1 MTKATGIGRGGKR
14 KGAGRPKRKPAGPI
28 AMVPPS
34 GLNAQQ
40 LAARDAD
47 LAIRVLADICAN
59 GRSEI
64 HRVRAAKILLRIA
77 DSKSSRSTGRAS

>member
-1 MTKATGIGRGGKR
+1 MTKATGVGRGGKR

-40 LAARDAD
+40 LAARDVD
-47 LAIRVLADICAN
+47 LAVRVLADICAN
-59 GRSEI
+59 GKSEI
-64 HRVRAAKILLRIA
+64 HRVRAAKIILA
-77 DSKSSRSTGRAS
+77 HAAPKSRRPAGHAN